1 MHGPPNTIR
10 LMQLCQ
16 SQSCGSCKLLQ
27 YLLFYNNLYNYK
39 LYMLNK
45 YLVIKYDN
53 QEYRYPLIVKED
65 IEPLSVK
72 ELIGK
77 YLKDILF

>member
-1 MHGPPNTIR
+1 MGFLI
-10 LMQLCQ
+10 
-16 SQSCGSCKLLQ
+16 
-27 YLLFYNNLYNYK
+27 
-39 LYMLNK
+39 
-45 YLVIKYDN
+45 IKYDN

-77 YLKDILF
+77 YLIDILF